1 MVRRN
6 IPVELTGNGKFLI
19 PRDKWTPA
27 YLQLFTSGELQKRAE
42 LAKSILT
49 KCNICPRNC
58 RVNRSLTTGFCKV
71 GTFALVSSA
80 FPHLGEEDCLRGWR
94 GSGTIFFSHCNLKC
108 VFCQNYELSH
118 FGEGKPV
125 DPQQLA
131 KLMLTLQ
138 EMGCHNINFVTPTH
152 VVPQILEALLI
163 AIDKGFRLPLVYNCG
178 GYENISTLRLLD
190 GVIDIYMPDFKFWD
204 ETLCELYINARDYS
218 ARAREALLE
227 MHRQVG
233 PLMVDENGLAL
244 RGVLVRHLVM
254 PGLLHDTEQI
264 LHWIATAVSTD
275 TYVNIMDQ
283 YRPVYLVKRD
293 PRFHQINR
301 PITPA
306 EFHPAIALARKVGLW
321 RLDTRWR

>member
-1 MVRRN
+1 
-6 IPVELTGNGKFLI
+6 
-19 PRDKWTPA
+19 
-27 YLQLFTSGELQKRAE
+27 
-42 LAKSILT
+42 
-49 KCNICPRNC
+49 
-58 RVNRSLTTGFCKV
+58 
-71 GTFALVSSA
+71 
-80 FPHLGEEDCLRGWR
+80 
-94 GSGTIFFSHCNLKC
+94 
-108 VFCQNYELSH
+108 
-118 FGEGKPV
+118 
-125 DPQQLA
+125 
-131 KLMLTLQ
+131 
-138 EMGCHNINFVTPTH
+138 

-163 AIDKGFRLPLVYNCG
+163 AIDKGLRLPLVYNCG

-204 ETLCELYINARDYS
+204 ETLCELYFNARDYS

-233 PLMVDENGLAL
+233 PLMVDENGLAV

-293 PRFHQINR
+293 PRFYQINR
-301 PITPA
+301 PITPV
-306 EFHPAIALARKVGLW
+306 EFHSAIALARKVGLW